1 MHPRAHLHSLLWRT
15 WLALILVAASG
26 STARA
31 GLQTGL
37 EAYYHLDGNGVDS
50 SGNGLDLTLVGSPS
64 FGTGLFGQALALH
77 DDGSQYAQ
85 RPGDDSVF
93 NFGSS
98 DFSLQ
103 AWVNFNTI
111 DAREQTLI
119 EKFSGESGPGWTIS
133 KVTRNGNNE
142 MEFYSSPFGPIDS
155 TPLSI
160 STRAAPGHRDPG
172 RLFVQPLLR

>member
-1 MHPRAHLHSLLWRT
+1 M
-15 WLALILVAASG
+15 
-26 STARA
+26 
-31 GLQTGL
+31 
-37 EAYYHLDGNGVDS
+37 
-50 SGNGLDLTLVGSPS
+50 
-64 FGTGLFGQALALH
+64 
-77 DDGSQYAQ
+77 
-85 RPGDDSVF
+85 F

-160 STRAAPGHRDPG
+160 STARGTRSS
-172 RLFVQPLLR
+172 